1 MHKKKTYFRPED
13 FSDTN
18 HLAFRIKEAFKN
30 KIEADEYPCVGAKS
44 AMNTDQFRFG
54 IYQDMGS
61 PSTTSSLA
69 NDLQKY
75 LQETIAAD
83 SQYMSMIAVFSDRVD
98 TELEFEKRLWA
109 QLQAL
114 HDGESGDQVWDP
126 AVSDD
131 PESSNFSFSFHG
143 QAFFVVGLH
152 PHASRKARRFD
163 ECALAFNLHRQF
175 EQLRDKEGYE
185 RMKAVIRERE
195 IAYQGSINPM
205 LRDHGAGLEAPQYSG
220 RAVGPDWKCPFL
232 SKIRD

>member
-1 MHKKKTYFRPED
+1 MRKIQTYIRPED

-30 KIEADEYPCVGAKS
+30 KIDTDEYPCVGAKS

-75 LQETIAAD
+75 LQETIDAD

-131 PESSNFSFSFHG
+131 PESSNFSLSFHCPV
-143 QAFFVVGLH
+143 FLVVDVY
-152 PHASRKARRFD
+152 PPASRKARWLD
-163 ECALAFNLHRQF
+163 EFALAFNSHLPCDP
-175 EQLRDKEGYE
+175 LRAKGVYE
-185 RMKAVIRERE
+185 RLKAVLRERE
-195 IAYQGSINPM
+195 I
-205 LRDHGAGLEAPQYSG
+205 
-220 RAVGPDWKCPFL
+220 
-232 SKIRD
+232 